1 MTESSDYESVQVF
14 IGVDVGKDTH
24 HAVAINRSGKRL
36 FDKAL
41 PNDENKLRS
50 LISDLKQHGQILLV
64 VDQPATIGAL
74 PVAVARSEGV
84 LVGYLPGLA
93 MRRIADLHA
102 GEAKTDARDAAIIAE
117 AARTLPHALRT
128 LKLADEQIAE
138 LSMLCGF
145 DDDLAAQTT
154 QASNRIR
161 GLLTQIHPALERVLG
176 PRLDH
181 PAVLD
186 LLQRYPSPEKLASL
200 GEKKLA
206 AQLCKLAPR
215 LGKRLAADIA
225 QALAEQTVV
234 VPGTNAAAVVL
245 PRLALQLITLR
256 KQRDEVA
263 LAVEQRVLAH
273 PLYPVL
279 TSMPGVG
286 VRTAARLLTEV
297 ACRAFA
303 SVAHLA
309 AYAGLAPVTR
319 RSGSSIRG
327 EHPSRRGN
335 KALKR
340 ALFLSAF
347 AALRDPLS
355 RAYYT
360 RKMSQGKRHNQ
371 ALIALA
377 RRRCD
382 VLFAMMRDGTFIPR
396 RRHNMLDNLIGHP
409 GIPLRLCH
417 RNPPFISGQPDSR
430 LFLRFSPVVMP
441 VKVARCFHDHTGW
454 FNNIRRNILMATPV
468 SLMDDQ
474 MVDMAFIT
482 QLTGLTDKWFYK
494 LIKVGGFPAPIK
506 MGRSSRWLKSEVEA
520 WLQARIAQSRP

>member
-327 EHPSRRGN
+327 EHPRDGVIKLSNGRCSCRPSPRSGS
-335 KALKR
+335 ALQG
-340 ALFLSAF
+340 LLHPQNES
-347 AALRDPLS
+347 
-355 RAYYT
+355 
-360 RKMSQGKRHNQ
+360 GKRHNQ

-396 RRHNMLDNLIGHP
+396 RRHNMLDNLIGAP
-409 GIPLRLCH
+409 R
-417 RNPPFISGQPDSR
+417 DSATA
-430 LFLRFSPVVMP
+430 LPSQSPVYLRT
-441 VKVARCFHDHTGW
+441 ARFPIIFTFLPGCYAGE
-454 FNNIRRNILMATPV
+454 
-468 SLMDDQ
+468 
-474 MVDMAFIT
+474 
-482 QLTGLTDKWFYK
+482 
-494 LIKVGGFPAPIK
+494 GGALF
-506 MGRSSRWLKSEVEA
+506 S
-520 WLQARIAQSRP
+520 

>member
-24 HAVAINRSGKRL
+24 HAVAVNRSGNRL

-74 PVAVARSEGV
+74 PVAVARSEGI

-145 DDDLAAQTT
+145 DDDLAVQTT

-186 LLQRYPSPEKLASL
+186 LLQQYPSPEKLASL

-206 AQLCKLAPR
+206 TQLCKLAPR
-215 LGKRLAADIA
+215 LGKRLAADIT
-225 QALAEQTVV
+225 QALTEQTVV
-234 VPGTNAAAVVL
+234 VPGTNAAVVVL

-263 LAVEQRVLAH
+263 LEVEQRVLAH

-286 VRTAARLLTEV
+286 VRTAARLLT
-297 ACRAFA
+297 
-303 SVAHLA
+303 
-309 AYAGLAPVTR
+309 
-319 RSGSSIRG
+319 
-327 EHPSRRGN
+327 
-335 KALKR
+335 
-340 ALFLSAF
+340 
-347 AALRDPLS
+347 
-355 RAYYT
+355 
-360 RKMSQGKRHNQ
+360 
-371 ALIALA
+371 
-377 RRRCD
+377 
-382 VLFAMMRDGTFIPR
+382 
-396 RRHNMLDNLIGHP
+396 
-409 GIPLRLCH
+409 
-417 RNPPFISGQPDSR
+417 
-430 LFLRFSPVVMP
+430 
-441 VKVARCFHDHTGW
+441 
-454 FNNIRRNILMATPV
+454 
-468 SLMDDQ
+468 
-474 MVDMAFIT
+474 
-482 QLTGLTDKWFYK
+482 
-494 LIKVGGFPAPIK
+494 
-506 MGRSSRWLKSEVEA
+506 
-520 WLQARIAQSRP
+520 